1 MDPTRKRFVN
11 IAWLVIGS
19 VALFAFGG
27 MLMGFWKGGLA
38 GYAAGAISVAVLLAI
53 VAYLGSCICRVPNY
67 EQHVVR
73 VLGLNWMV
81 WKPGYHWCLR
91 GLMDVPEEGYRVD
104 TRDVPIA
111 IFANGVQ
118 VETQDHRRL
127 LVKGTVTVRAVN
139 AERVLFATTDGA
151 RSGFDIAK
159 SAIQDEID
167 TAFSVWTRDQGIAFR
182 GRDLGLLINTIPL
195 QQTLS
200 SLGLEFGTCVFS
212 DIDDPQPVREI
223 QDERT
228 RLEQEFAALRAFAYQ
243 IAGLD
248 PAIPVVQGTPEA
260 ERLLAA
266 FQQAQQFML
275 QQKLLTSTQL
285 HAISNIDILGFLGR
299 GFGGG
304 QGGNQGGGRGRRRN

>member
-1 MDPTRKRFVN
+1 MDPTRERFVN
-11 IAWLVIGS
+11 MAWMGIGTLAVVAVIGT
-19 VALFAFGG
+19 LI
-27 MLMGFWKGGLA
+27 GFLA
-38 GYAAGAISVAVLLAI
+38 GGPGGYATGTISVAVLLAI
-53 VAYLGSCICRVPNY
+53 AVYLGYSVCRVPNY

-73 VLGLNWMV
+73 VLGLNWTV
-81 WKPGYHWCLR
+81 WESGYHWCLR
-91 GLMDVPEEGYRVD
+91 GLMDVPAEGYRVD

-127 LVKGTVTVRAVN
+127 LVKGIVTVRAVN

-151 RSGFDIAK
+151 RSAFDISK

-167 TAFSVWTRDQGIAFR
+167 TAFSALTRDQGVALR
-182 GRDLGLLINTIPL
+182 GRDMGPIINTLPL
-195 QQTLS
+195 RQTLS

-228 RLEQEFAALRAFAYQ
+228 RIEQEFEALRGFAYR

-248 PAIPVVQGTPEA
+248 PAVQVVQGTPEA

-299 GFGGG
+299 GMGGG
-304 QGGNQGGGRGRRRN
+304 QGGNQGRGRRKTP

>member
-1 MDPTRKRFVN
+1 MDATRKRIVDV
-11 IAWLVIGS
+11 AWLAIGTLAS
-19 VALFAFGG
+19 FAFVG
-27 MLMGFWKGGLA
+27 MLVGFLVGGLG

-53 VAYLGSCICRVPNY
+53 VAYLGSSLCRVPNY
-67 EQHVVR
+67 EQQVVR
-73 VLGLNWMV
+73 VLGLNWTV
-81 WKPGYHWCLR
+81 WKSGFHWCFH
-91 GLMDVPEEGYRVD
+91 GLMDMPKEGYRVD

-111 IFANGVQ
+111 IFGNGVQ
-118 VETQDHRRL
+118 VETQDNRRL
-127 LVKGTVTVRAVN
+127 LVKGIVTVRAVN

-151 RSGFDIAK
+151 RSGFDIAR

-167 TAFSVWTRDQGIAFR
+167 TAFSVLTRDQGVALR
-182 GRDLGLLINTIPL
+182 GTDMRPIVNTFPL
-195 QQTLS
+195 QQTLH

-228 RLEQEFAALRAFAYQ
+228 RLEQEFEALRGFAYR

-248 PAIPVVQGTPEA
+248 PAVQVAQGTPEA

-275 QQKLLTSTQL
+275 QQKLLTSTNL

-304 QGGNQGGGRGRRRN
+304 QGGNQGGGQGRRRN